1 MKSKQIYKCINPV
14 LFITGLLV
22 ISSCAGSGVN
32 IRQLATDNYNDRV
45 RYLVIHHTVVDF
57 QQSVDIFTRPD
68 GASSHYLIPEG
79 DDESYPSDNLEVIQ
93 LVHENDRAWHAGV
106 SYWQGKSGLNDQS
119 IGIELVSRPSC
130 DDSLEPLEFSSGLNA
145 NAMKEKICFYPDYD
159 DQQIKLLIKLI
170 KGILKRHPEITDTR
184 IIGHSDITPDR
195 KIDPGPRFPW
205 HRLYKAGIGAWY
217 DNESV
222 VNYWRQLQ
230 IEPASIGVV
239 QAALK
244 AYGYG
249 IIETG
254 TLDTPTIN
262 ALTAFQMHF
271 RPWEVDGKS
280 TAATVATLF
289 ALLERYFPDQLEQ
302 LLTRVGSE
310 KLLVTD
316 YKDISDQGQFNGLLP
331 VEEPST
337 RKLVNNKKIFKAYKG
352 TGTLKVTSKGAT
364 SADIFINDDKVGS
377 TVGLIP
383 EQEVTI
389 NIKQQTRDGF
399 NTLKIEN
406 IAPEGSHILLNI
418 PYPRLGKAKPESVGF
433 SSKRLKKIDQLINE
447 EVANGFPG
455 ATLLIA
461 KNGKIIKH
469 SSYGFS
475 NRYDA
480 NGIELSKPQKMQK
493 DTLFDMASNTK
504 MYVTNYALMK
514 LATEKRLDFK
524 APISRYIPE
533 YQGHGRDGR
542 TVKDLLTHSAG
553 YAPSIHFYDKENDYG
568 EHLYS
573 QNKQHTQYLLT
584 QKVPFDFGR
593 NIKAR
598 YSDTDYM
605 LLGTLIERITEMPL
619 DEYVENEIYKPLGL
633 KQTVF
638 TPLQKGFEKKQIA
651 ATELKGNTRGG
662 QITFDNIR
670 ENVIHGEVHDEK
682 AFYSME
688 GVAGHA
694 GLFSTAEDTAVLAS
708 VMLNR
713 GGYGELGLFDKGIID
728 QFTKPSDL
736 NTTIGLG
743 WRRASN
749 GELIW
754 QYGPYASP
762 YAYGH
767 TGWTGTVT
775 IIDPF
780 YDLIIVLLTNK
791 KHSPMVEAQDD
802 QDDQDDD
809 EVHYEFSGDDFET
822 GKYGSIVTLVY
833 EAFLFDD

>member
-1 MKSKQIYKCINPV
+1 MKLKQFYKYINPA
-14 LFITGLLV
+14 LFLTGLLAL
-22 ISSCAGSGVN
+22 SSCAGTGSN
-32 IRQLATDNYNDRV
+32 IRQIATENYNDRV
-45 RYLVIHHTVVDF
+45 RYLVIHFTVVDY
-57 QQSVDIFTRPD
+57 QDSVDIFTRPD
-68 GASSHYLIPEG
+68 GASSHYLIPENQ
-79 DDESYPSDNLEVIQ
+79 DESYPSDDLEVVQ
-93 LVHENDRAWHAGV
+93 LVDENARAWHAGV
-106 SYWQGKSGLNDQS
+106 SYWQGKNGLNDQS

-130 DDSLEPLEFSSGLNA
+130 ENYSEPLESSSRLNA
-145 NAMKEKICFYPDYD
+145 NAMNEKICFYPDYD
-159 DQQIKLLIKLI
+159 DEQIKLLIKLI
-170 KGILKRHPEITDTR
+170 KGILKRHPEITETR
-184 IIGHSDITPDR
+184 IVGHSDITPGR

-205 HRLYKAGIGAWY
+205 YRLHKAGIGAWY

-222 VNYWRQLQ
+222 ANYWRQLQ
-230 IEPASIGVV
+230 VEPASIGVV

-254 TLDTPTIN
+254 IVDAPTIN

-289 ALLERYFPDQLEQ
+289 ALLERYFPQQQKQ
-302 LLTRVGSE
+302 LLERIESE
-310 KLLVTD
+310 RLYAAD
-316 YKDISDQGQFNGLLP
+316 YKDISGQGQFNGFFP

-364 SADIFINDDKVGS
+364 SAEIFINDKQVGS
-377 TVGLIP
+377 QLALIP
-383 EQEVTI
+383 EQEVTVKI
-389 NIKQQTRDGF
+389 NQQTQDGF
-399 NTLKIEN
+399 NTLQVDN
-406 IAPEGSHILLNI
+406 IKPEGSQILLNI

-433 SSKRLKKIDQLINE
+433 SSKRLQKIDQLINE
-447 EVANGFPG
+447 EVASGFPG

-461 KNGKIIKH
+461 KNGKIIKY
-469 SSYGFS
+469 SAYGFS
-475 NRYDA
+475 SRYDA
-480 NGIELSKPQKMQK
+480 NGVELSQTEKMKK

-514 LATEKRLDFK
+514 LATEGRLDFK
-524 APISRYIPE
+524 APVSRYIPE
-533 YQGHGRDGR
+533 YQGHGREGR

-553 YAPSIHFYDKENDYG
+553 YAPSLHFYSKKNDYG
-568 EHLYS
+568 EQFFS
-573 QNKQHTQYLLT
+573 QNKQYTQYLLT
-584 QKVPFDFGR
+584 QKVPFEVGR

-598 YSDTDYM
+598 YSDIDYM
-605 LLGTLIERITEMPL
+605 LLGTIIERITEMPL
-619 DEYVENEIYKPLGL
+619 DEYVESEIYKPLGL
-633 KQTVF
+633 EHTVF
-638 TPLQKGFEKKQIA
+638 TPLQKGFEKMQIA
-651 ATELKGNTRGG
+651 ATELRGNTRGG
-662 QITFDNIR
+662 KIEFENIR

-682 AFYSME
+682 AFYSMA

-713 GGYGELGLFDKGIID
+713 GGYGELGLFDKDIID
-728 QFTKPSDL
+728 QFIKPSDL

-743 WRRASN
+743 WRRAAN

-791 KHSPMVEAQDD
+791 KHSSIIESQDD
-802 QDDQDDD
+802 SDDGEEDG
-809 EVHYEFSGDDFET
+809 VHYAFSGDSFET
-822 GKYGSIVTLVY
+822 GKYGSIVTLIY
-833 EAFLFDD
+833 EAFLFND

>member
-1 MKSKQIYKCINPV
+1 MKAKQFYRYFNPV
-14 LFITGLLV
+14 LFVTGLLAL
-22 ISSCAGSGVN
+22 SSCSGSGVS
-32 IRQLATDNYNDRV
+32 IQQLETENYNDRV
-45 RYLVIHHTVVDF
+45 RYLVIHHTVVDY
-57 QQSVDIFTRPD
+57 QESVDIFTRPD
-68 GASSHYLIPEG
+68 GASSHYLIPENQ
-79 DDESYPSDNLEVIQ
+79 DESYPSDDLKVVQ

-106 SYWQGKSGLNDQS
+106 SYWQGKTGLNDQS
-119 IGIELVSRPSC
+119 IGIELVSQPSC
-130 DDSLEPLEFSSGLNA
+130 EDSLEPLEYSSGLNA
-145 NAMKEKICFYPDYD
+145 NAMNEKICFYPDYD
-159 DQQIKLLIKLI
+159 DEQIKLLIKLV
-170 KGILKRHPEITDTR
+170 KGILKRHPEITETR

-205 HRLYKAGIGAWY
+205 HQLYKAGIGAWY
-217 DNESV
+217 ENESV

-230 IEPASIGVV
+230 IAPASLGVV

-254 TLDTPTIN
+254 ILDAPTIN
-262 ALTAFQMHF
+262 VLTAFQMHF
-271 RPWEVDGKS
+271 RPWEVDGKN
-280 TAATVATLF
+280 THATVATLF
-289 ALLERYFPDQLEQ
+289 ALLERYFPQQLTQ
-302 LLTRVGSE
+302 LLDRIESE
-310 KLLVTD
+310 KLLTAD
-316 YKDISDQGQFNGLLP
+316 YRDIRDQGQFNGLLP

-352 TGTLKVTSKGAT
+352 TGALKVTSKGAT
-364 SADIFINDDKVGS
+364 SADFFINNKQVGS
-377 TVGLIP
+377 NAELIP
-383 EQEVTI
+383 EQEIII
-389 NIKQQTRDGF
+389 NINQHTQDGF
-399 NTLKIEN
+399 NTLKVEN
-406 IAPEGSHILLNI
+406 IAPEGSQVLLNI

-469 SSYGFS
+469 SAYGFS
-475 NRYDA
+475 NRYDV
-480 NGIELSKPQKMQK
+480 NGTELSEPEKMQK

-514 LATEKRLDFK
+514 LATEGKLDFK

-533 YQGHGRDGR
+533 YQGHGREVR

-553 YAPSIHFYDKENDYG
+553 YAPSIHFYDKENNYG
-568 EHLYS
+568 EQLFS

-584 QKVPFDFGR
+584 QKVPFEVGR
-593 NIKAR
+593 NIKAS
-598 YSDTDYM
+598 YSDLDYM
-605 LLGTLIERITEMPL
+605 LLGTIIEHITEMPL
-619 DEYVENEIYKPLGL
+619 DEYVESEIYNPLGL
-633 KQTVF
+633 QSTVF
-638 TPLQKGFEKKQIA
+638 TPLLKGFDKKQIA

-662 QITFDNIR
+662 QVEFENIR
-670 ENVIHGEVHDEK
+670 VDVIHGEVHDEK

-688 GVAGHA
+688 GIAGHA

-713 GGYGELGLFDKGIID
+713 GGYGELGLFDKSIID

-743 WRRASN
+743 WRRAAN

-791 KHSPMVEAQDD
+791 KHSPVVESKDEIAEDE
-802 QDDQDDD
+802 
-809 EVHYEFSGDDFET
+809 EVHYAFSGDDFET
-822 GKYGSIVTLVY
+822 GKYGSIVTLIY
-833 EAFLFDD
+833 EAFLFND